1 MKKYQIFISYRRDG
15 GADLAGRISDRLTAL
30 GYSVFLDV
38 ESMRSGK
45 FNDQLY
51 RAIEACNDF
60 LLILPPNGLDR
71 CANPEDW
78 VRLEIAHALKC
89 NRNIVPILARGFEFP
104 ETLPGDIDDIRHM
117 DGIRASIDY
126 FDAVMDKIESHLRS
140 RRRGKA
146 RPASPK
152 SKPQKEPTVPK
163 ETDEISLP
171 RFLKARE
178 STFLR
183 RGQSYL
189 GILNPA
195 HQAFDGAKQEC
206 LAAPALADYLAF
218 RKEQDWPSYLADF
231 RRRTIWHHATEEDIR
246 ERFETDFRQDYHT
259 CFFLLSRDFDTGVSH
274 ILQEERFPAIHDATL
289 LESSIQA
296 NLSQL
301 HTIRDYITH
310 LYTKAPAYHQT
321 RVAELISFLFLF
333 HYRPHLPFRNSS
345 INARFEMQDGIE
357 SATRY
362 CHAILEHTFLGLNLD
377 ALIRF
382 VIRNEDH
389 LEAFSKMEVSF
400 SIQTIV
406 ETLTDNAGLNAE
418 IRRFL
423 SAFWAFYQFLSW
435 SNPQAPARLRNC
447 LLVNYKYL
455 LSQNVRLTRE
465 TTDLFRTMLEA
476 CNR

>member
-71 CANPEDW
+71 CTNPEDW
-78 VRLEIAHALKC
+78 VRLEIAHALNC
-89 NRNIVPILARGFEFP
+89 NRNIVPILARGFAFP

-126 FDAVMDKIESHLRS
+126 FDAVMDKIESHLHS
-140 RRRGKA
+140 RRQSKSRLA
-146 RPASPK
+146 TPK
-152 SKPQKEPTVPK
+152 VSIK
-163 ETDEISLP
+163 ETKIATKVQGDIPLP
-171 RFLKARE
+171 RFLKVSE

-195 HQAFDGAKQEC
+195 HEAFDDTKQKC
-206 LAAPALADYLAF
+206 LATPELEEYLAF

-231 RRRTIWHHATEEDIR
+231 HRRTIWHNATEEDIR
-246 ERFETDFRQDYHT
+246 KRFETDFKQGYHT
-259 CFFLLSRDFDTGVSH
+259 CFFMLSRDFDAGVSH

-289 LESSIQA
+289 LETRIQA
-296 NLSQL
+296 NLSQI
-301 HTIRDYITH
+301 HSIRDYVTH
-310 LYTKAPAYHQT
+310 LYTQAPAYHQT
-321 RVAELISFLFLF
+321 RVAELISLLFLLN
-333 HYRPHLPFRNSS
+333 YRPHLPFRNSS
-345 INARFEMQDGIE
+345 FNARFEIQDSIE
-357 SATRY
+357 YATRY

-377 ALIRF
+377 ALVRF
-382 VIRNEDH
+382 VLRTEDQR
-389 LEAFSKMEVSF
+389 EAFSRMEVSF

-406 ETLTDNAGLNAE
+406 ETVSDNAEQNTE

-423 SAFWAFYQFLSW
+423 AALLAFYQFLSW
-435 SNPQAPARLRNC
+435 PNPQAPARLRNF
-447 LLVNYKYL
+447 LLINYKYL
-455 LSQNVRLTRE
+455 RQNGVDLAPE
-465 TTDLFRTMLEA
+465 TIDFFRDGLDT
-476 CNR
+476 CRK